1 MRDSTQLPPAGK
13 RERLGMST
21 AVSSSAA
28 ARGAAPAS
36 CDRRCGLYR
45 APGRDNLVGMF
56 NVADLAV
63 VHLVATAGMAA
74 VLWVVQLAVY
84 PLFDGIEAAGF
95 TAYHRRYTRSV
106 TWIVGPLMLTEATS
120 ALVLVAQGARGPL
133 FLGSLVA
140 LATLWLMTFLVQAPL
155 HRRLARGYKAPVQRQ
170 LVLTNW
176 FRTIAWTARAVLVG
190 LWLRS
195 LSVF

>member
-1 MRDSTQLPPAGK
+1 ML
-13 RERLGMST
+13 
-21 AVSSSAA
+21 
-28 ARGAAPAS
+28 
-36 CDRRCGLYR
+36 
-45 APGRDNLVGMF
+45 

-63 VHLVATAGMAA
+63 VHLVATAGMAG

-84 PLFDGIEAAGF
+84 PLFDGVDAGRF

-106 TWIVGPLMLTEATS
+106 AWIVGPLMLVEATS
-120 ALVLVAQGARGPL
+120 ALGLVAQGARGPL

-155 HRRLARGYKAPVQRQ
+155 HRQLARRYEAVVHRQ

-176 FRTIAWTARAVLVG
+176 FRTAAWTARAVLVAA
-190 LWLRS
+190 WLRS
-195 LSVF
+195 LSAL